1 MYCAPKKKKKI
12 YQFFIDPNSL
22 SIQKYRNTCICRKYG
37 WTDVE
42 WVAEWV
48 YSVKTECTQNI
59 NTSVHNLC
67 FRTRGHPTIFTNLTQ
82 IVNNYLCCFPF
93 SPIMHA
99 FKLIQPSPGNFSYFL
114 HHSNYLFCACT
125 VQPLNGMTIQS
136 VVKLVCMYGF
146 KCSSDFVKEYSICPV
161 MRKKSKKNHL
171 LPIHN
176 VFSSTMNY
184 SL

>member
-1 MYCAPKKKKKI
+1 MGVFGENGMYTKH
-12 YQFFIDPNSL
+12 
-22 SIQKYRNTCICRKYG
+22 KYF
-37 WTDVE
+37 
-42 WVAEWV
+42 
-48 YSVKTECTQNI
+48 CTRFMF
-59 NTSVHNLC
+59 SYEGG
-67 FRTRGHPTIFTNLTQ
+67 RTTLTQ

-99 FKLIQPSPGNFSYFL
+99 FKVIQPSPGNFSYFL
-114 HHSNYLFCACT
+114 HHSNYLFCVCT

-136 VVKLVCMYGF
+136 GVKLICMYGF

-161 MRKKSKKNHL
+161 LRKKSKKNHL